1 MGGECALGASSGP
14 REWCGLRATW
24 LECAA
29 LQGDEVPELVGR
41 ERGLGKQVCRIFF
54 AGNLA
59 KFDALGSDGVLDPQG
74 VRFQVAKFA
83 QALSLADANSRR

>member
-1 MGGECALGASSGP
+1 MGGECALCASTGP

-29 LQGDEVPELVGR
+29 LPGDKVPELVGG
-41 ERGLGKQVCRIFF
+41 ERGLGEQVCRIFF

-59 KFDALGSDGVLDPQG
+59 KLDSLGSDGVLDPQG
-74 VRFQVAKFA
+74 MRFQVAKFA
-83 QALSLADANSRR
+83 KTLSLADANCRR